1 MLWWSDKNYETL
13 KALNNIFSVKVFTNI
28 IIYSHQVHNSVNIC
42 TQKRVGS
49 FSVIT
54 SSLAFNTLKNFKNGI
69 KTRVFNY

>member
-49 FSVIT
+49 SIFSVIT
-54 SSLAFNTLKNFKNGI
+54 F
-69 KTRVFNY
+69 